1 MRISSST
8 ASSRRSPSLRM
19 WEMYLPW
26 YGAAALASAEFPS
39 GNLPGGEVPDLRAWV
54 YDPAGEQAYPIATF
68 TWLLFPEDMD
78 DDKAKA
84 ARELIEYCLTEGQ
97 KSADALGYI
106 PLPDSVVAT
115 VREVAQ
121 KIQ

>member
-1 MRISSST
+1 
-8 ASSRRSPSLRM
+8 
-19 WEMYLPW
+19 
-26 YGAAALASAEFPS
+26 
-39 GNLPGGEVPDLRAWV
+39 
-54 YDPAGEQAYPIATF
+54 
-68 TWLLFPEDMD
+68 MD